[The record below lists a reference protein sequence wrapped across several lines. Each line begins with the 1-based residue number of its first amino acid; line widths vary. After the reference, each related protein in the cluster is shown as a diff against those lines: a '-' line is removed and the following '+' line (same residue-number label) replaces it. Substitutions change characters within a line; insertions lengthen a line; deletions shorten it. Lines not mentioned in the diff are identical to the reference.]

1 MMKARQRGF
10 SLVSAIFIVVVLAF
24 VGLMMVTIGEMQ
36 RATVSHA
43 VQGARAYQ
51 AARSGL
57 EWAIHQSV
65 AASACTSLPST
76 NLTVPGLDGF
86 RVAVTCAQSD
96 VTEGGANYQ
105 VFALVATAEYG
116 AFGDVYYFSR
126 ILRATVTNAPAP

>member
-1 MMKARQRGF
+1 MTRARQHGF

-24 VGLMMVTIGEMQ
+24 LGLMMVTIGVMQ
-36 RATVSHA
+36 QATVSHA

-57 EWAIHQSV
+57 EWAIDQSV
-65 AASACTSLPST
+65 AAGACASLPST
-76 NLTVPGLDGF
+76 DLTVAGLDGF

-96 VTEGGANYQ
+96 VTEAGASYQ
-105 VFALVATAEYG
+105 VFALVSTAEYG
-116 AFGDVYYFSR
+116 TFGDVYYFSR